1 MKNASLVYPLTSGLR
16 KSLLN
21 DVFTVR
27 GDLFDLDLNFANNSV
42 PDGLFSV
49 SRASSVTINNA
60 TGQIE
65 TVGSNDWG
73 IDHDEDGNP
82 LGLPIFETRTNIAL
96 YSEQIGTA
104 PWSADRTTVSANA
117 ATAPDGTA
125 TADHLIE
132 GSQAGLPH
140 GRAQTITITAN
151 TTHAV
156 SIFVKAGLRFRGYLG
171 FYSGADGF
179 YVNYNLTAGTVTAV
193 TVGGT
198 ATAGISG
205 IQEYADG
212 WYRVYMTG
220 KTNAASTTALLNV
233 YMLDENGSLF
243 YNGIVTSDYG
253 LYPWGVQ
260 VEACLGAPGFPTSYI
275 PTTTTATTRAQ
286 EVPLISDIAS
296 FYNFSQG
303 TFLVEAT
310 IPYLTTPVGVYF
322 TIGDG
327 VATDYMAV
335 AVRTD
340 VDNSLRGLVVDSGVI
355 QADITDGTPIVAGTT
370 KKIAFAYALND
381 FVMYEDGTS
390 RGTDA
395 AGTPLTAVDRLA
407 IGTFDGGSLP
417 LNGWIK
423 RLRYSKTRLSND
435 NIAGLTS

>member
-27 GDLFDLDLNFANNSV
+27 GDLFDLDLNFANGSV
-42 PDGLFSV
+42 PSALFAV
-49 SRASSVTINNA
+49 SRASNRVITNSA
-60 TGQIE
+60 GLIE
-65 TVGSNDWG
+65 TVGNNDWG
-73 IDHDEDGNP
+73 IYHDANGNP
-82 LGLPIFETRTNIAL
+82 LGLVVEAASTNVITA
-96 YSEQIGTA
+96 SEAFDGGGA
-104 PWSADRTTVSANA
+104 PWVSNNVVITANNA
-117 ATAPDGTA
+117 VAPDGATTA
-125 TADHLIE
+125 ELVQNNASNAGHLIYIGSPGLTPVAAFTYSKFFKRDDHDWVALRIDDSGGASYAHFNLNTGAVGTAD
-132 GSQAGLPH
+132 AG
-140 GRAQTITITAN
+140 
-151 TTHAV
+151 
-156 SIFVKAGLRFRGYLG
+156 
-171 FYSGADGF
+171 
-179 YVNYNLTAGTVTAV
+179 VTARIE
-193 TVGGT
+193 
-198 ATAGISG
+198 A
-205 IQEYADG
+205 YANG
-212 WYRVYMTG
+212 WYRCSASKAANGGITFINTYLVSADNG
-220 KTNAASTTALLNV
+220 KNAAYVGTGTGVWMWGA
-233 YMLDENGSLF
+233 MLEERPF
-243 YNGIVTSDYG
+243 
-253 LYPWGVQ
+253 
-260 VEACLGAPGFPTSYI
+260 ATSYI
-275 PTTTTATTRAQ
+275 KTEGSATTRAQ
-286 EVPLISDIAS
+286 DVPLISDLSS

-322 TIGDG
+322 AIGDG

-390 RGTDA
+390 RGTGA